1 MRELDSLIKAHYRR
15 QRLTEDRVDAI
26 LERAKPSRASER
38 VWYLRVAALAAVL
51 VAGFV
56 FTHVQI
62 TEADLTTRVLAEIAM
77 NHNKRLA
84 VEVAAADYDELQAA
98 MDRLDFPIQPP
109 AGLRADYELLGARY
123 CSIHGKLAAQVK
135 IRARDTGRLLT
146 LYATG
151 LTPELANISRQETV
165 YDDVRIEMWTEGGV
179 FFGLA
184 DGT

>member
-15 QRLTEDRVDAI
+15 QRLTEDRVEAI
-26 LERAKPSRASER
+26 LERAKPGRASER

-56 FTHVQI
+56 FTHLHLI
-62 TEADLTTRVLAEIAM
+62 ERDLTTRVLAEIAM

-98 MDRLDFPIQPP
+98 MDRLDFPIRPP
-109 AGLRADYELLGARY
+109 AELRADYELIGARY

-135 IRARDTGRLLT
+135 IRARDSGRLLT
-146 LYATG
+146 LYVTG
-151 LTPELANISRQETV
+151 LTPELANISRQDTV
-165 YDDVRIEMWTEGGV
+165 HDDVRIKMWSEGGV

-184 DGT
+184 DGI

>member
-15 QRLTEDRVDAI
+15 QRLTEDRVEAI
-26 LERAKPSRASER
+26 LERAKPGRASER

-56 FTHVQI
+56 FTHLHLI
-62 TEADLTTRVLAEIAM
+62 ERDLTTRVLAEIAM

-98 MDRLDFPIQPP
+98 MDRLDFPIRPP
-109 AGLRADYELLGARY
+109 AELRADYELIGGRY

-135 IRARDTGRLLT
+135 LRARDTGRLLT
-146 LYATG
+146 LYVTG
-151 LTPELANISRQETV
+151 LTPELANISRQDTV
-165 YDDVRIEMWTEGGV
+165 HDDVRIKMWSEGGV

-184 DGT
+184 DGI

>member
-1 MRELDSLIKAHYRR
+1 MKELDSLIKAHYERE
-15 QRLTEDRVDAI
+15 RLTDDRVDAI
-26 LERAKPSRASER
+26 LERAKPGRASER
-38 VWYLRVAALAAVL
+38 IWYLRVAALAAVL

-84 VEVAAADYDELQAA
+84 VEVAAVDYDALQTA

-109 AGLRADYELLGARY
+109 AELRADYELLGARY
-123 CSIHGKLAAQVK
+123 CSIHGNLAAQVK
-135 IRARDTGRLLT
+135 LRARDTGRLLT

-165 YDDVRIEMWTEGGV
+165 HDGVRIKMWSEGDV

>member
-1 MRELDSLIKAHYRR
+1 MRELDSLIKAHYERE
-15 QRLTEDRVDAI
+15 RLTDDRVDAI
-26 LERAKPSRASER
+26 LERAKPGRASER
-38 VWYLRVAALAAVL
+38 IWYLRVAALAAVL

-84 VEVAAADYDELQAA
+84 VEVAAADYDELQTA
-98 MDRLDFPIQPP
+98 MDRLDFPIRPP
-109 AGLRADYELLGARY
+109 AELRADYELLGARY
-123 CSIHGKLAAQVK
+123 CSIHGNLAAQVK
-135 IRARDTGRLLT
+135 LRARDTGRLLT

-165 YDDVRIEMWTEGGV
+165 HDGVRIKMWSEGDV